1 MCTGQTRHVTTGGTR
16 VMSQIQIILTT
27 AYLGIKPST
36 RNTDTALAIELGST
50 DKTKNTK
57 TTLKYV

>member
-16 VMSQIQIILTT
+16 VMSQIQIILTIT
-27 AYLGIKPST
+27 LGIKPFT

-50 DKTKNTK
+50 DKTTW
-57 TTLKYV
+57 KYV